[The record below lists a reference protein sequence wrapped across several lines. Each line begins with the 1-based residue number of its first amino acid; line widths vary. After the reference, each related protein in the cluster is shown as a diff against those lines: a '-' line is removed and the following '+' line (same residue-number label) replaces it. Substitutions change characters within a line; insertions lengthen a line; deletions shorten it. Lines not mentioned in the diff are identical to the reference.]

1 MTIPYLELPVAM
13 LDKDQKETTAKLK
26 IYPPSIIAYLEQG
39 NYTNIYTEGGQ
50 SFLLALNIA
59 DYEAMIQKFYKLSA
73 QSLLIKSKL
82 TH

>member
-1 MTIPYLELPVAM
+1 M
-13 LDKDQKETTAKLK
+13 
-26 IYPPSIIAYLEQG
+26 
-39 NYTNIYTEGGQ
+39 EGGQ
-50 SFLLALNIA
+50 SFLLALNIV